1 MDQKR
6 VEILNRMTSE
16 YKECSGLD
24 AKVFCFERMLDQFGV
39 KITEEQF
46 SRIYSV
52 LTLEQL
58 AQVEKGLDEMEKA
71 QHPDKNWF

>member
-6 VEILNRMTSE
+6 AEILNRMTSE

-24 AKVFCFERMLDQFGV
+24 AKWFCFDRMLDQFGL

-58 AQVEKGLDEMEKA
+58 NQVEKGLDERQKA
-71 QHPDKNWF
+71 DYPNLNWF